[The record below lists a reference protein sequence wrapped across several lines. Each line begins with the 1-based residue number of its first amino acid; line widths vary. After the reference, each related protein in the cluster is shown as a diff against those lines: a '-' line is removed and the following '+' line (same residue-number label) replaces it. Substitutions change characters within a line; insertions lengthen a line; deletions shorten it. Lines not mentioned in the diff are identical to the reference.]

1 MICYIRF
8 IKLLSTILFA
18 GTRDWSCVFEQ
29 CKCIFLKLCYRGYT
43 WFFFV
48 WMNLTQTSWYL
59 NIFKHDFHS
68 MLWTV
73 ILKGFLQW
81 KNLVLIISFGGMLT
95 ERKTKFSLNNVS
107 LIKIPAKTV
116 QILIWLVMIKNWTIS
131 TTNRVFYDVLT
142 TCSSSLLKTF

>member
-43 WFFFV
+43 WFFLYE
-48 WMNLTQTSWYL
+48 WIWLRHY
-59 NIFKHDFHS
+59 IFKHDFHS

-81 KNLVLIISFGGMLT
+81 KNYVLIISIGGMLT

-142 TCSSSLLKTF
+142 TCWSSLFKTF